1 MPVVPALPAPNE
13 PRPLGPFTVGP
24 LAFGCWRFGNQS
36 VTEARALIDAAL
48 AAGMNLID
56 TADIYGDAFGEA
68 EALLGRVLAE
78 DPSLREAMVL
88 ATKGG
93 IRPGTPYDSSATY
106 LRQACEDSLR
116 RLSADTIDLYQ
127 IHRPDLFAH
136 PADAAETLAALHA
149 AGKIRSVGVSNY
161 TVAQTEALARF
172 LPSEV
177 PFVATQP
184 QFSAVVLDPILD
196 GTLDLCCATDIRPL
210 AWSPLAGGALARN
223 DASGVRPELIAVL
236 DELATREGVDRASVA
251 IAWVL
256 HHPSR
261 PVAILGTQRP
271 ERVGSSTAA
280 LNVRLERV
288 DLYRIIEASTGE
300 RLP

>member
-1 MPVVPALPAPNE
+1 MPPVSALPEPHA

-24 LAFGCWRFGNQS
+24 LAFGCWRFGSQPVS
-36 VTEARALIDAAL
+36 EARALIDAAL
-48 AAGMNLID
+48 GAGMNLID
-56 TADIYGDAFGEA
+56 TADIYGAAFGEA
-68 EALLGRVLAE
+68 ELLLGRVLAE
-78 DPSLREAMVL
+78 TPTLRDAMVL

-93 IRPGTPYDSSATY
+93 IRPGTPYNSSAAY

-116 RLSADTIDLYQ
+116 RLRVDTVDLYQ

-136 PADAAETLAALHA
+136 PSEVADTLAALHA
-149 AGKIRSVGVSNY
+149 AGNVRTVGVSNY
-161 TVAQTEALARF
+161 SVAQTQALARF
-172 LPSEV
+172 LPPDV
-177 PFVATQP
+177 PFVSTQP

-196 GTLDLCCATDIRPL
+196 GTLDLCCTIGIRPL
-210 AWSPLAGGALARN
+210 AWSPLAGGALARA

-236 DELATREGVDRASVA
+236 DDLAEREGVDRASVA

-280 LNVRLERV
+280 LNVRLQQV
-288 DLYRIIEASTGE
+288 DLYRIIEASTGAP
-300 RLP
+300 LP